1 MSAVPKSSRRP
12 ESLVR
17 QWQYS
22 VALLL
27 AVTPVF
33 LFLSWSVSMMAPA
46 ILGVICGAMSFPLVR
61 EVLWWWSRYRN
72 SGDSSPSVASSRG
85 DDDNHSRH
93 EQPRERSVVRDHK
106 SEHLPRTL
114 LPQRVVDV
122 VRSQRLKMKD
132 DFRRLSFGRILWI
145 NGVVPGA
152 GVTVFMILATHVKKM
167 RTPHGFVLLGAP
179 FLVGESLLAMMVT
192 LWWWRRRDRR
202 RAEKGDA

>member
-1 MSAVPKSSRRP
+1 
-12 ESLVR
+12 
-17 QWQYS
+17 
-22 VALLL
+22 
-27 AVTPVF
+27 
-33 LFLSWSVSMMAPA
+33 
-46 ILGVICGAMSFPLVR
+46 
-61 EVLWWWSRYRN
+61 
-72 SGDSSPSVASSRG
+72 
-85 DDDNHSRH
+85 
-93 EQPRERSVVRDHK
+93 
-106 SEHLPRTL
+106 
-114 LPQRVVDV
+114 
-122 VRSQRLKMKD
+122 MKD